1 MLDDQDWAR
10 LIDGLVRATSD
21 GRLEWQGDDSDAR
34 SVFAT
39 FASGVASAIGGGRT
53 RLKASTARSV
63 YEIAAAPGG
72 LAPHSLT
79 VWEIGGSTAKKIG
92 AVESSVHG
100 LEMSAGINE
109 ALRRLWSAAAAT
121 IEPGDVVVDRLLGEL
136 ED

>member
-21 GRLEWQGDDSDAR
+21 GRLEWQGDDSGAR
-34 SVFAT
+34 TLYAAM
-39 FASGVASAIGGGRT
+39 ASGLASAIGGGRT
-53 RLKASTARSV
+53 RLKASTGRSA

-72 LAPHSLT
+72 LAPHTLT
-79 VWEIGGSTAKKIG
+79 VWETSGSTPKQIG
-92 AVESSVHG
+92 SIESSVHG
-100 LEMSAGINE
+100 LAMRAGIND